1 MNMEPKT
8 GPFQGQSF
16 VASQDQH
23 CKAIHKERRKSCQNE
38 AGFHDDHLNKCLLS
52 SPDPWLHQAVIVW
65 EHGHIIYISR
75 AQTDQCRL
83 GCAGHQKL
91 RNMCRP
97 GPGAE
102 QGALVTRNIITGT
115 ILGQGTL
122 PPGCHATLM
131 PVTCHYCPCHRCHH
145 LMSCVFYLITGESG
159 SELGAGLV
167 VSPCPVQLTAHPG
180 APSLSSLFLQSLD
193 QSKTNPCCGN
203 NLD

>member
-1 MNMEPKT
+1 
-8 GPFQGQSF
+8 
-16 VASQDQH
+16 
-23 CKAIHKERRKSCQNE
+23 
-38 AGFHDDHLNKCLLS
+38 
-52 SPDPWLHQAVIVW
+52 
-65 EHGHIIYISR
+65 
-75 AQTDQCRL
+75 
-83 GCAGHQKL
+83 
-91 RNMCRP
+91 MCRP
-97 GPGAE
+97 RPGAE

-131 PVTCHYCPCHRCHH
+131 PVTCHYCPCNRCHH

-203 NLD
+203 NLDWGVFVQTMWVKESWLMSQWHTLNNDIAMLNVSLCLLLAGLDNLFMTNKNTNSSI

>member
-1 MNMEPKT
+1 
-8 GPFQGQSF
+8 
-16 VASQDQH
+16 
-23 CKAIHKERRKSCQNE
+23 
-38 AGFHDDHLNKCLLS
+38 
-52 SPDPWLHQAVIVW
+52 
-65 EHGHIIYISR
+65 
-75 AQTDQCRL
+75 
-83 GCAGHQKL
+83 
-91 RNMCRP
+91 MCRP

-131 PVTCHYCPCHRCHH
+131 PVTCHYCPCNRCHH